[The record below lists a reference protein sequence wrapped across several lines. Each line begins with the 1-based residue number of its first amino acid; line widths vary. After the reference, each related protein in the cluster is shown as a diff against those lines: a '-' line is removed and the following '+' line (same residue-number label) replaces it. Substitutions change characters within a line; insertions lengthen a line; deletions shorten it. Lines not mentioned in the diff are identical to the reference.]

1 MASPLYVAKKG
12 SYEEFCEVFDAE
24 ANDATDM
31 LFGALTNG
39 DPEARASIC
48 NAMLDRGADASRE
61 EYGQNAL
68 TILLGRHR
76 DLGDGDAALV
86 QRLIDGGAD
95 VNFRNRSGD
104 LPIRL
109 AITVR
114 VADDEQRR
122 EVYEAL
128 FGTGELD
135 LSLPSSV
142 RNPVNTVGG
151 WLRMNVDGRPGKLDV
166 LDEFLQARGE

>member
-1 MASPLYVAKKG
+1 MASPLYVAKRG
-12 SYEEFCEVFDAE
+12 TYEEFCEVFDPAK
-24 ANDATDM
+24 NDVTDM

-39 DPEARASIC
+39 DPEARAKIC
-48 NAMLDRGADASRE
+48 NDMLDRGADASRE

-76 DLGDGDAALV
+76 YIGAGDGALV
-86 QRLIDGGAD
+86 QRLIQGGAD
-95 VNFRNRSGD
+95 VNFRERRGD
-104 LPIRL
+104 VPIEL
-109 AITVR
+109 AVSNS
-114 VADDEQRR
+114 ADDEERR

-128 FGTGELD
+128 FGAEELD
-135 LSLPSSV
+135 LSLPSNV
-142 RNPVNTVGG
+142 RNPVNTIGG

>member
-12 SYEEFCEVFDAE
+12 SYEEFCEVFDEE
-24 ANDATDM
+24 ANDVTDM
-31 LFGALTNG
+31 LFAALTNG
-39 DPEARASIC
+39 DPEARAKIC
-48 NAMLDRGADASRE
+48 NDMLDRGADASRE

-76 DLGDGDAALV
+76 HLGAGDGALV

-104 LPIRL
+104 LPLRL

-114 VADDEQRR
+114 AADDEQRR

-128 FGTGELD
+128 FGADELD
-135 LSLPSSV
+135 LSLPSNV
-142 RNPVNTVGG
+142 RNPVNTIGG

-166 LDEFLQARGE
+166 LDEFLKARGE

>member
-12 SYEEFCEVFDAE
+12 TYEEFCEVFDPAK
-24 ANDATDM
+24 NDVTDM

-39 DPEARASIC
+39 DPEARAKIC
-48 NAMLDRGADASRE
+48 NDMLDRGADASRE

-76 DLGDGDAALV
+76 HLGAGDGALV
-86 QRLIDGGAD
+86 KRLVQGGAD
-95 VNFRNRSGD
+95 VNFRERRGD
-104 LPIRL
+104 VPIKL
-109 AITVR
+109 V
-114 VADDEQRR
+114 VSNSSDDEERR

-128 FGTGELD
+128 FGVEELD
-135 LSLPSSV
+135 LSLPSNV
-142 RNPVNTVGG
+142 RNPKNTVGG